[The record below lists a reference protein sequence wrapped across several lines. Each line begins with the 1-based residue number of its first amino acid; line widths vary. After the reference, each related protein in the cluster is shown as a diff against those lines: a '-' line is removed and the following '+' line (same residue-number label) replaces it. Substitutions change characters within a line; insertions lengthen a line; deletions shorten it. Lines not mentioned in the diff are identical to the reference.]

1 MTHTSALD
9 ELGRPPL
16 AGGAMDP
23 FSPDAPAPLSQA
35 PYPTAAASPA
45 EMTATER
52 RLVLGNRWVAILAFG
67 VAAVMA
73 VMQAMSRA
81 NINVPNHTPRMY
93 YMSITAHGVLMALV
107 FTTFFIMGFGYAIV
121 HREAGRIRWP
131 GLSMAAFWVAVL
143 GTVMAAVPI
152 LLFKASVL
160 YTFYPP
166 LQAHPAFY
174 IGLTL
179 VVVASWAWAANVVAS
194 WWALRR
200 ADPTRPVSLAMHAT
214 TANAMLWLLCTL
226 GVASEMLFQLIPWSL
241 GLTQT
246 VDPLLARTL
255 FWFTG
260 HPLVYFWILPAYAVW
275 YTVLP
280 REAGGYLFSEP
291 LGRMVFAYF
300 LVISTPVGLHH
311 QFQDPGIP
319 ASWKLFHTFL
329 TMAISFP
336 SLVTAFTICA
346 SLEVAGRLRGGT
358 GLFGWIRTLPW
369 GNPVVSSVLCAM
381 LLFLVGGFGGAVNA
395 AYALNSMVHN
405 TAWIHGHFHTT
416 VGSAAALTYMGAMY
430 WLVPRITGRE
440 LSVRGTLARWQP
452 FLWFVGMLFFSIPSH
467 VAGLMGL
474 PRRVFTTDYAGAPQA
489 AQWQGLT
496 LASAAGGVILFVSA
510 MSFVAVIGHTLLLG
524 RRTAVARL
532 VWADSLGMPDDGF
545 RTTVWDRLGLWWGAA
560 AVLVLV
566 AYAIPLWDI
575 LHLTRYGSPGFK
587 PF

>member
-1 MTHTSALD
+1 MSHADALSASVALP
-9 ELGRPPL
+9 ER
-16 AGGAMDP
+16 GAARDP
-23 FSPDAPAPLSQA
+23 FSPDAPAPLAQA
-35 PYPTAAASPA
+35 PSPSAVAAPV
-45 EMTATER
+45 EMTTGER
-52 RLVLGNRWVAILAFG
+52 RLVLGNLIVAISAFA

-81 NINVPNHTPRMY
+81 NIAVPNHTPRMY

-107 FTTFFIMGFGYAIV
+107 FTTFFIMGFGYAII
-121 HREAGRIRWP
+121 HREAGRIRWL
-131 GLSMAAFWVAVL
+131 GLSTAAFWLAVI
-143 GTVMAAVPI
+143 GTVTAALPI

-166 LQAHPAFY
+166 MQAHPAFY

-179 VVVASWAWAANVVAS
+179 VVVASWVFAWNAIAS

-200 ADPTRPVSLAMHAT
+200 RDPDRPVSLAMHAT
-214 TANAMLWLLCTL
+214 TANAMLWLLCTIGL
-226 GVASEMLFQLIPWSL
+226 ASEMLFQLIPWSL
-241 GLTQT
+241 GLEKMI
-246 VDPLLARTL
+246 DPLLARTL

-280 REAGGYLFSEP
+280 RESGGYLFSEP

-319 ASWKLFHTFL
+319 ADWKLFHTFL

-346 SLEVAGRLRGGT
+346 SLEVAGRLRGGR

-369 GNPVVSSVLCAM
+369 GNPVVSSVLYAM

-395 AYALNSMVHN
+395 AYALNSVVHN

-430 WLVPRITGRE
+430 WLVPRMTGRE
-440 LSVRGTLARWQP
+440 LSFRDTLARWQP
-452 FLWFVGMLFFSIPSH
+452 LLWFIGMILFAIPSH
-467 VAGLMGL
+467 IAGLMGL
-474 PRRVFTTDYAGAPQA
+474 PRRVFITDYAGAAQA
-489 AQWQGLT
+489 SQWQGLT
-496 LASAAGGVILFVSA
+496 FTSA
-510 MSFVAVIGHTLLLG
+510 MGGAVLFISAMFFVTVMADTLLRG
-524 RRTAVARL
+524 RRATVAPL
-532 VWADSLGMPDDGF
+532 VWTDSLGMPAGGF
-545 RTTVWDRLGLWWGAA
+545 RTTIWDRLGLWWAA
-560 AVLVLV
+560 ACVLVLV
-566 AYAIPLWDI
+566 GYAIPLWDI
-575 LHLTRYGSPGFK
+575 LHMARFGSPGFR
-587 PF
+587 P